1 MFREITPLLI
11 ALTIAL
17 IGGIYLTDRVTAQFD
32 GFGKLEINGWAA
44 HPNAG
49 SSDADPYSR
58 ARAARTGRIAL
69 GSAEGLVFVARTDG
83 AQRPILAT
91 CTYAIVGKTP
101 SARAW
106 TLRASDDQYV
116 SIGSPTGGAFT
127 LHSGN
132 VLRNQAG
139 DFKITFSSTPSPG
152 NWLQSAGVG
161 QRYLIITLY
170 DTSVASTTGI
180 SDFTMPSIDRVRC
193 ND

>member
-1 MFREITPLLI
+1 MFRDLIPFLVALAI
-11 ALTIAL
+11 ALV
-17 IGGIYLTDRVTAQFD
+17 GGIYLTDRVTAEFN
-32 GFGKLEINGWAA
+32 GFGELEINGWVA

-49 SSDADPYSR
+49 TSDADPYAR

-69 GSAEGLVFVARTDG
+69 GSAEGLVFVAKTDD
-83 AQRPILAT
+83 ANREILAT

-101 SARAW
+101 AARAW
-106 TLRASDDQYV
+106 TLRASDDQYLT
-116 SIGSPTGGAFT
+116 IGSPTGGAFG

-132 VLRNQAG
+132 VLRDQSGA
-139 DFKITFSSTPSPG
+139 FKITFSATPSSG

-161 QRYLIITLY
+161 NRYLIITLY

-180 SDFTMPSIDRVRC
+180 SDYTMPSIDRVRC